1 MDTKVVQGT
10 TRRGFLKDLGLALGS
25 AAIGGTALLLKPKS
39 VEAAGWHSYGQ
50 SYRNSLILNR
60 AWNDYGRYF
69 NQLSCKE
76 WVRKVIYNVSG
87 GEMMIPSNQD
97 NCRWLWS
104 QYVSGY
110 NISRDIRYAQ
120 PGEIVQMQLRNAPYL
135 HTAIVSSMMADRVGF
150 IDQNWISPGW
160 TVGYHEILFST
171 FYSGSSITCYSIY
184 TIL

>member
-1 MDTKVVQGT
+1 MD
-10 TRRGFLKDLGLALGS
+10 RRSSCRESVLAYVHGHPGES
-25 AAIGGTALLLKPKS
+25 ATEIAKAVNAKCATVSG
-39 VEAAGWHSYGQ
+39 
-50 SYRNSLILNR
+50 ILNR

-76 WVRKVIYNVSG
+76 WVRKVIYNASG

-135 HTAIVSSMMADRVGF
+135 HTAIVSNIMADRVGF